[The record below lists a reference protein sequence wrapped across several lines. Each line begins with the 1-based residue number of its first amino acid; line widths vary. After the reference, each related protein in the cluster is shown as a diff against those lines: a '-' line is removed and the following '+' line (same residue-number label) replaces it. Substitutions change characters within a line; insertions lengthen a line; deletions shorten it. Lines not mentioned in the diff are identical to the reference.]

1 MAELFFDQILAALGA
16 KKEPQQK
23 GLLSSQQPL
32 SMQEKLA
39 VQPNLYQDFWTQ
51 NPAAAFNPAN
61 PFAYSAAQKEAPEIA
76 QNWMRE
82 IPIGLAATPGA
93 VVDIAAAPFKGL
105 LKGGLNLAGQD
116 KLAEDIPWFPLAG
129 ASADAARNVI
139 EGKFGKAPELK
150 SPEAISAELTGEAI
164 LDPLAAM
171 GGVSALREGS
181 KIPGLLKTESAI
193 PGPVGRPA
201 VGASGR
207 PTGAIE
213 YPAVPDANQVIAAE
227 RQAARVGPQRPVEPP
242 GYKDPR
248 VRAPVDPTTGMYSP
262 VEEALLNLRQETMT
276 PQQAR
281 SYLTNQ
287 GLSRGQLEDSG
298 VWDDLQWAQDN
309 NQRVTKTGLLDT
321 IETEWPQQ
329 EFQVRSFDPNES
341 TDIDFRWH
349 DAEVIDDPEYI
360 SANAEDLMFDALI
373 QDPEAVLAQGNGYY
387 RQQRI
392 EIAEAYAN
400 GDEELAQQI
409 FKELEDAS
417 GRNPGVINLSSDAEE
432 ALRNW
437 AEEAATEMYYDNP
450 YLRYHIDAT
459 GQGDYYT
466 VTGSDDVGW
475 RIEDPRG
482 FITDE
487 SVWGLGE
494 VEVRIRENA
503 LNEGFLSNGGET
515 KWHEYTMGKLYDN
528 DPDALA
534 AANYEEILVQA
545 PPLRNGRDYTPSRT
559 HWDDEE
565 NIVYHVRKTD
575 RTGDNG
581 EKVLFIEELQS
592 DWHQAGRQ
600 KGYDKLSKE
609 ERTAKLSEF
618 EQTMNRKG
626 AEIKDIEEM
635 FKTVGENPELNPRLN
650 AAINEIAEMYDPP
663 ATKGMEKWNLA
674 RNGINDA
681 LTVEMMGISPSD
693 ANHEKLMKMIQETPE
708 FSALKK
714 ARMEYR
720 TAMQEDQA
728 IRSMIP
734 QGAFADDRWIS
745 QGMKQMLVKAAKEG
759 DDGVAWTTG
768 QHQVEQWTER
778 SRKLYETLYD
788 KKMPSAAKKLADE
801 YGLKVKKIEVDGEE
815 VMYLELN
822 DKARKRILER
832 GIEMSSAAPLIP
844 GAGLLADQQDNKQNQ
859 PKPGLL
865 A

>member
-23 GLLSSQQPL
+23 GLLSPQQPL
-32 SMQEKLA
+32 STQEKLA

-51 NPAAAFNPAN
+51 NPAAVFNPAN

-116 KLAEDIPWFPLAG
+116 KLAEDISWFPLAE

-227 RQAARVGPQRPVEPP
+227 RQAAQVGPRQPAQPP
-242 GYKDPR
+242 AFRDPR
-248 VRAPVDPTTGMYSP
+248 FKAAVDPETGMYSP

-298 VWDDLQWAQDN
+298 VWDDLQWAQNN

-321 IETEWPQQ
+321 ISTDMPRQ
-329 EFQVRSFDPNES
+329 EIQVRKFEQGSQVGEY
-341 TDIDFRWH
+341 DFGSP
-349 DAEVIDDPEYI
+349 EVIDDYGLIE
-360 SANAEDLMFDALI
+360 SNAEDLAFDAFSLD
-373 QDPEAVLAQGNGYY
+373 QTGSTWY
-387 RQQRI
+387 RDQRK
-392 EIAEAYAN
+392 EIAENYTNDPELVQSIFDELEAEAGSGRVSLRMEN
-400 GDEELAQQI
+400 LSGDAQEAVVKWADELA
-409 FKELEDAS
+409 
-417 GRNPGVINLSSDAEE
+417 AE
-432 ALRNW
+432 R
-437 AEEAATEMYYDNP
+437 YYENP
-450 YLRYHIDAT
+450 YLRYDIDVS
-459 GQGDYYT
+459 GDGDYYT
-466 VTGSDDVGW
+466 VIGN
-475 RIEDPRG
+475 EDFGFTLEDARG
-482 FITDE
+482 RSFGDPVY
-487 SVWGLGE
+487 S
-494 VEVRIRENA
+494 
-503 LNEGFLSNGGET
+503 LNEAGVQIRSHAMDEGYAFGDGNT
-515 KWHEYTMGKLYDN
+515 KWSEYTMGGLDS
-528 DPDALA
+528 DDLEDM
-534 AANYEEILVQA
+534 NYEEILVKA
-545 PPLRNGRDYTPSRT
+545 PPIRNGRDYTPSRT

-581 EKVLFIEELQS
+581 EQVLFIEELQS

-663 ATKGMEKWNLA
+663 ATRGMEKWNLA

-681 LTVEMMGISPSD
+681 LTVEMMGVSASNS
-693 ANHEKLMKMIQETPE
+693 NHEKLMKMIQETPE

-759 DDGVAWTTG
+759 DDGVAWTTS
-768 QHQVEQWTER
+768 QHQVEQWSER
-778 SRKLYETLYD
+778 YRKLYETLYD

>member
-23 GLLSSQQPL
+23 GLLSPQQPL
-32 SMQEKLA
+32 STQEKLA

-51 NPAAAFNPAN
+51 NPAAVFNPAN

-116 KLAEDIPWFPLAG
+116 KLAEDISWFPLAE

-181 KIPGLLKTESAI
+181 KIPGLLNTESAI

-227 RQAARVGPQRPVEPP
+227 RQAARVGPRQPAQPP
-242 GYKDPR
+242 AFRDPR
-248 VRAPVDPTTGMYSP
+248 FKAAVDPETGMYSP

-321 IETEWPQQ
+321 ISTDMPQQ
-329 EFQVRSFDPNES
+329 EFQVRSFENK
-341 TDIDFRWH
+341 IDADVGLDW
-349 DAEVIDDPEYI
+349 DSGEVLDDYEYI
-360 SANAEDLMFDALI
+360 NANANDLAYDALS
-373 QDPEAVLAQGNGYY
+373 QDPEVVLAQGGGYY
-387 RQQRI
+387 RQQRK

-409 FKELEDAS
+409 FEELENAS
-417 GRNPGVINLSSDAEE
+417 LHRNRRNLSSDADE
-432 ALRNW
+432 ALGTW
-437 AEEAATEMYYDNP
+437 AETRASEDYYDNP
-450 YLRYHIDAT
+450 QYQWDFDVT

-466 VTGSDDVGW
+466 VRGGDDVGYW
-475 RIEDPRG
+475 IEDPNGRQVG
-482 FITDE
+482 DF
-487 SVWGLGE
+487 VWDSNE
-494 VEVRIRENA
+494 AEVRIREDAFNRG
-503 LNEGFLSNGGET
+503 LINPSGGT
-515 KWHEYTMGKLYDN
+515 KWHQYTMGDLYDN

-545 PPLRNGRDYTPSRT
+545 PPIRGGRDYTPSRT

-581 EKVLFIEELQS
+581 EQVLFIEELQS

-600 KGYDKLSKE
+600 KGYDKLSADDR
-609 ERTAKLSEF
+609 RTKLSEY
-618 EQTMNRKG
+618 ERAMNRTG

-663 ATKGMEKWNLA
+663 ATRGMEKWNLA

-681 LTVEMMGISPSD
+681 LTVEMMGVSASD
-693 ANHEKLMKMIQETPE
+693 SNHEKLMKMIQETPE

-745 QGMKQMLVKAAKEG
+745 QGMKQMLAKAAQEG
-759 DDGVAWTTG
+759 KDGVAWTTS
-768 QHQVEQWTER
+768 QHQVDQWSER
-778 SRKLYETLYD
+778 YRKLYETLYD

-801 YGLKVKKIEVDGEE
+801 YGLKVKKIEVDDEE

-859 PKPGLL
+859 PTPGLL

>member
-23 GLLSSQQPL
+23 GLLSPQQPL
-32 SMQEKLA
+32 STQEKLA

-116 KLAEDIPWFPLAG
+116 KLAEDIPWFPLAE

-248 VRAPVDPTTGMYSP
+248 VRAPVDPETGMYSP

-321 IETEWPQQ
+321 ISTDMPQQ

-349 DAEVIDDPEYI
+349 DAQVVDDPEYI
-360 SANAEDLMFDALI
+360 SATAEDLMYDALI

-387 RQQRI
+387 RQQRR

-409 FKELEDAS
+409 FGELEDAS

-450 YLRYHIDAT
+450 YLRYDIDAT

-482 FITDE
+482 FVTDE
-487 SVWGLGE
+487 SVWDLGE

-503 LNEGFLSNGGET
+503 LNEGFLSYGGET

-528 DPDALA
+528 DPDALE

-600 KGYDKLSKE
+600 KGYDKLSADDR
-609 ERTAKLSEF
+609 RTKLSKYER
-618 EQTMNRKG
+618 TMNRTG

-635 FKTVGENPELNPRLN
+635 FKAVGENPELNPRLN

-681 LTVEMMGISPSD
+681 LTVEMMGVSPSD
-693 ANHEKLMKMIQETPE
+693 ANH
-708 FSALKK
+708 SGN
-714 ARMEYR
+714 ARIFR
-720 TAMQEDQA
+720 
-728 IRSMIP
+728 
-734 QGAFADDRWIS
+734 
-745 QGMKQMLVKAAKEG
+745 LKEG
-759 DDGVAWTTG
+759 SYGIQDCNAGRSGYPVNDSTG
-768 QHQVEQWTER
+768 
-778 SRKLYETLYD
+778 
-788 KKMPSAAKKLADE
+788 
-801 YGLKVKKIEVDGEE
+801 
-815 VMYLELN
+815 
-822 DKARKRILER
+822 RIC
-832 GIEMSSAAPLIP
+832 
-844 GAGLLADQQDNKQNQ
+844 
-859 PKPGLL
+859 
-865 A
+865 